1 MSFADLFRPKWKNSN
16 PEVRA
21 EAVRQLGDDQAQ
33 LLATIARQDQDA
45 RVRRIAVKRIADAEL
60 LYELAEHDPDQSLRD
75 AAAEK
80 ADELLLTSA
89 TSDDEER
96 ALAALARLRSPRLI
110 AAVAQKGAR
119 PLVRERAVAQV
130 AQARDEKALA
140 EIARKAQDGAVRKLA
155 VAQLT
160 DEHALREVAIHD
172 PSKEVALAAVARV
185 SDRAA
190 LEKIAQKAQSKA
202 VRAAAR
208 DKMPPPEK
216 KVDSPEAQK
225 RARLLELCRE
235 VEHADDPAAVEH
247 ARAAFRTEGADEE
260 MRRRFDRTCERFYAK
275 RAATAKSVSKIAV
288 KQAELIKDEPPPVAH
303 AAEPAPVD
311 APIVVEKLLEPDP
324 EAERKQA
331 EREAEKARREEERL
345 RREAEKAEARAKKQA
360 EEQANLTRLTQLTVE
375 LEAVTVEDVKRGGEA
390 LKRAQEAFDAVGPIP
405 RESLDVKQ
413 RWQVARDKLKSRL
426 AELREA
432 EDWKRWA
439 NAPKL
444 EQLCVR
450 VEALLEMTD
459 LKQAAQELK
468 NLQVE
473 WKAAGPATKDKQQ
486 ELWTRFKAAADQVH
500 ERGRAYFATL
510 DEQRGTSLAKK
521 EELIAR
527 VEGLAD
533 SSDWKETAELIKAL
547 QEEWKGV
554 GPVPKEKADDTWKRF
569 RAACDKFF
577 ERRKSHFEAGDAER
591 QANYDKQLAL
601 CVAVEKLADS
611 SDFKR
616 TAEEIKQL
624 QQDWKQLGPAPRD
637 KGDET
642 WKRFRAAC
650 DKFFERRQQYFTQ
663 LDEER
668 GGNLK
673 AKELLCEKVEA
684 LADAPDLDEAQA
696 IVKQLNVEW
705 KAIGPAPKDKADE
718 VWNRF
723 RTACDKIFARARQPE
738 PAVETPATGYSA
750 PKLGDKLAELIK
762 KP

>member
-16 PEVRA
+16 PDVRA
-21 EAVRQLGDDQAQ
+21 EAVRQLGDDQAD

-45 RVRRIAVKRIADAEL
+45 RVRRIALKRIVDAEV
-60 LYELAEHDPDQSLRD
+60 LYELAARDPDQSLRD

-80 ADELLLTSA
+80 ADELLLGSA
-89 TSDDEER
+89 TSDEEAR
-96 ALAALARLRSPRLI
+96 ALEALSRLRSPRLI
-110 AAVAQKGAR
+110 ATVAEKGACAA
-119 PLVRERAVAQV
+119 VRERAVNQV
-130 AQARDEKALA
+130 AQAKDDKALA
-140 EIARKAQDGAVRKLA
+140 EIARRAQDGAIRKLA
-155 VAQLT
+155 VAQLS

-172 PSKEVALAAVARV
+172 PSKDVALAAVARV
-185 SDRAA
+185 AGRPA
-190 LEKIAQKAQSKA
+190 LEKIAQKAGSKA

-216 KVDSPEAQK
+216 KPDSPEAQK
-225 RARLLELCRE
+225 RARLLELCHD
-235 VEHADDPAAVEH
+235 VEHADDHATVEH
-247 ARAAFRTEGADEE
+247 ARAAFAKEGADEE
-260 MRRRFDRTCERFYAK
+260 MRRRFDRACERFYAK
-275 RAATAKSVSKIAV
+275 RAATAKSVTKIAV
-288 KQAELIKDEPPPVAH
+288 KHAELIKEEPPPVEK
-303 AAEPAPVD
+303 AEPAPSEQPV
-311 APIVVEKLLEPDP
+311 VVEKLLEPDP
-324 EAERKQA
+324 EAERKKA
-331 EREAEKARREEERL
+331 EREAERARREEERV

-360 EEQANLTRLTQLTVE
+360 EEQANLARLTQLTVE
-375 LEAVTVEDVKRGGEA
+375 FEAVTVEDVKRGGEA

-413 RWQVARDKLKSRL
+413 RWQVARDKLKARV

-459 LKQAAQELK
+459 LKQAAAELK
-468 NLQVE
+468 TLQAE
-473 WKAAGPATKDKQQ
+473 WKQAGPATKDKQQ
-486 ELWTRFKAAADQVH
+486 ELWNRFKAASDQVH
-500 ERGRAYFATL
+500 ERSRAYFATL
-510 DEQRGTSLAKK
+510 DEQRGANLAKK

-527 VEGLAD
+527 VEGLAE
-533 SSDWKETAELIKAL
+533 STDWKETAELIKAL
-547 QEEWKGV
+547 QEEWKAV

-591 QANYDKQLAL
+591 QVNLDKQLAL
-601 CVAVEKLADS
+601 CATVEKLAES

-624 QQDWKQLGPAPRD
+624 QQDWKQIGPVPRE
-637 KGDET
+637 KADET
-642 WKRFRAAC
+642 WKRFRGAC
-650 DKFFERRQQYFTQ
+650 DKFFERRQQHFAQ

-668 GGNLK
+668 AANLK

-684 LADAPDLDEAQA
+684 LAEAPDLEEAQA

-705 KAIGPAPKDKADE
+705 KAVGPAPKDKADE

-723 RTACDKIFARARQPE
+723 RAACDKIFERARQPE
-738 PAVETPATGYSA
+738 PMPETPATGYNA

-762 KP
+762 KPQ